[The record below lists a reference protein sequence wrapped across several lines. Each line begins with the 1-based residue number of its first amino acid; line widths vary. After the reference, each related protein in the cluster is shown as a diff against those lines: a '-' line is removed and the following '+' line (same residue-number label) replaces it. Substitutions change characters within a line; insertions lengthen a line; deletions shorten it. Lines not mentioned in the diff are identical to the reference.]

1 VFYELADAKYID
13 QATIAQGHERVA
25 NSVRSLIQMRCD
37 LLIAERTVLL
47 QEF

>member
-1 VFYELADAKYID
+1 VFYEFADAKYID
-13 QATIAQGHERVA
+13 QATIAQARKRVT
-25 NSVRSLIQMRCD
+25 NSVRRLIQMRRD